1 MIEFKNVTKLYPN
14 GKKAVD
20 NISLS
25 FGTGEFIVFIGTS
38 GSGKTT
44 SMRMI
49 NRMIEPTEGE
59 ILING
64 QNIQKK
70 NAVELRRKIGY
81 VIQQIGLMPHM
92 TIYENIVLVPKL
104 LGWPEDKQRQTA
116 EDLIKRVDLPLEY
129 LDRYPS
135 ELSGGQ
141 QQRIGVIRALAADQ
155 DIILMDEPFGALDP
169 ITRDALQELV
179 KHLQKEMGKTVVFV
193 THDMDEALK
202 LADRI
207 AIMQDGK
214 VVQFDTPDN
223 ILANPANEFVED
235 FIGEERLT
243 QAQTNLKTVEQIM
256 NRRVITLEV
265 GKTMADAIKV
275 MRAQRVDNLFII
287 DEDQKLLGILSVEI
301 IEKNRR
307 RNVMVEEV
315 MEEVLF
321 VREGALVRDA
331 LQRILTLGYKNI
343 PVVDEEDRL
352 IGLITRAS
360 IVDIVYDSI
369 WKDADLDELEEVIET
384 TIIEETEA
392 TEQKELIE

>member
-20 NISLS
+20 NISLE
-25 FGTGEFIVFIGTS
+25 FDTGEFVVFIGTS

-59 ILING
+59 ILIDG
-64 QNIQKK
+64 ENIQKK

-104 LGWPEDKQRQTA
+104 LGWPEEKQKSTA
-116 EDLIKRVDLPLEY
+116 EDLIKRVDLPTEF

-155 DIILMDEPFGALDP
+155 NIILMDEPFGALDP

-179 KHLQKEMGKTVVFV
+179 KHLQQEMGKTVVFV

-207 AIMQDGK
+207 VIMQEGK

-243 QAQTNLKTVEQIM
+243 QAQTNLKTVDQIM
-256 NRRVITLEV
+256 NRRVITMEAGNSL
-265 GKTMADAIKV
+265 ADAIKL
-275 MRAQRVDNLFII
+275 MRSERVDNLFIV
-287 DEDQKLLGILSVEI
+287 DSDNKLLGILSVEI
-301 IEKNRR
+301 IERNRR
-307 RNVMVEEV
+307 RNVTVDEV
-315 MEEVLF
+315 MEEVMF
-321 VREGALVRDA
+321 VREGTLVRDA
-331 LQRILTLGYKNI
+331 LQRILILGYKNI
-343 PVVDEEDRL
+343 PVVSEDDHL
-352 IGLITRAS
+352 LGLITRAS

-369 WKDADLDELEEVIET
+369 WQGADLDEMEEVLET
-384 TIIEETEA
+384 TILEGAGVEP
-392 TEQKELIE
+392 QKELIE

>member
-25 FGTGEFIVFIGTS
+25 FETGEFIVFIGTS

-392 TEQKELIE
+392 TEQKELFE